1 MSYFPKLLLVVGA
14 VLTSVGSFLPWI
26 VFGDFVSLQR
36 FGLVVRFDPLFLFYD
51 NGGLSVVILSI
62 LVIGVALIPP
72 FKQQKVAILIS
83 ALFLAGIVAYQ
94 WISFVQ
100 NRLNWGSIIGAPEP
114 LIGLDI
120 IALGA
125 MLVLV
130 AAIWNYRVRSE
141 TVEL

>member
-26 VFGDFVSLQR
+26 V
-36 FGLVVRFDPLFLFYD
+36 
-51 NGGLSVVILSI
+51 
-62 LVIGVALIPP
+62 
-72 FKQQKVAILIS
+72 
-83 ALFLAGIVAYQ
+83 LAIVAYQ
-94 WISFVQ
+94 WISFVL
-100 NRLNWGSIIGAPEP
+100 NKLNWGSIIGAPEP